1 MFMDG
6 GSFGDGEIPEELKA
20 IVMNAIRSSMSEQG
34 GVDGEEMIQV
44 IMRAMG
50 PDMEEDGDDED
61 TDQKKQRSRR
71 GLKNKNNKKNP
82 ERK

>member
-1 MFMDG
+1 
-6 GSFGDGEIPEELKA
+6 
-20 IVMNAIRSSMSEQG
+20 MSEQG